1 MWNTQ
6 NISVIITLKGFGDFP
21 KVNFKMGEFCSD
33 IITPEEAA
41 VRFKKT
47 DCNIFHSVIKGN
59 NIGKLLYFNQYMYSF
74 DPSFVDFIDP

>member
-1 MWNTQ
+1 
-6 NISVIITLKGFGDFP
+6 
-21 KVNFKMGEFCSD
+21 MGEFCSD

-59 NIGKLLYFNQYMYSF
+59 NIGKLLYFNQYSF
-74 DPSFVDFIDP
+74 DPSFVDFIDQ